1 LIPGAAPLEG
11 SVVLYAIARLAIAAP
26 RRVIAVAVLVMV
38 GTAIFGIP
46 VITSLSAGGMGD
58 PTSESALAARLL
70 RDKFDQADMEML
82 ITVTSDGGAQSPR
95 ATAVG
100 TDLVQRL
107 QNSPNVGR
115 VVSPW
120 TAPPSAVPALISM
133 DGKTGLIMAGI
144 FGGETDAQKTP
155 SGWLTS
161 WSTTATAS
169 RCVPAGTPPCIGR

>member
-1 LIPGAAPLEG
+1 M
-11 SVVLYAIARLAIAAP
+11 LYAIARLAIAAP

-38 GTAIFGIP
+38 GTAFFGIP

-70 RDKFDQADMEML
+70 TDKFDQADMEML

-115 VVSPW
+115 VPTFCPQLPTKWVILCERQSCVFPSRAVLGLLNW
-120 TAPPSAVPALISM
+120 RWKVAVAEGFEPP
-133 DGKTGLIMAGI
+133 DG
-144 FGGETDAQKTP
+144 F
-155 SGWLTS
+155 
-161 WSTTATAS
+161 S
-169 RCVPAGTPPCIGR
+169 RLSLSRRVH